1 MHIRRNWLRVLI
13 LLALVLALTAA
24 PAAVTATDGPRHGLT
39 ITDTLRA
46 ADYSSEQLL
55 TMARIYSMALLVGWL
70 TIGSLVAGVVIGLTG
85 ERRASSWA
93 VIIAAAFFWGIAIA
107 GGRMPADAGPRLLM
121 AGGGLAMLA
130 AAAAGG
136 WIGRQAALARG
147 PEPTS
152 PASEDQT
159 S

>member
-1 MHIRRNWLRVLI
+1 MPIRRNWLRVLI
-13 LLALVLALTAA
+13 LLTLVLALTAA
-24 PAAVTATDGPRHGLT
+24 PAAVKATDGPRHGLT

-70 TIGSLVAGVVIGLTG
+70 TIGSLVAGALIGLTG
-85 ERRASSWA
+85 ERRATSLA
-93 VIIAAAFFWGIAIA
+93 VITAAAFFWAIIIA
-107 GGRMPADAGPRLLM
+107 GGGMPADAAARLLM

-130 AAAAGG
+130 AAAGG
-136 WIGRQAALARG
+136 AWIGRQAALARG
-147 PEPTS
+147 PEPRSPTS
-152 PASEDQT
+152 GDQG